1 MIPDYPSDRQFG
13 VFYDAEENCV
23 YAKRGMG
30 YEQIFTDV
38 AVALAHAEMA
48 KDIEGYLPAEHQFEA
63 RCAAY
68 VLAKKYGVPTKAVEI
83 DRVPEEYGVMDAAG
97 IRENLARIHDS
108 VKNISSG
115 MYKALVKEKEQEV
128 SPKEKSG
135 KGGDAR

>member
-1 MIPDYPSDRQFG
+1 
-13 VFYDAEENCV
+13 
-23 YAKRGMG
+23 
-30 YEQIFTDV
+30 
-38 AVALAHAEMA
+38 MA

-68 VLAKKYGVPTKAVEI
+68 VLAKKYGVSTKAVEI
-83 DRVPEEYGVMDAAG
+83 DRAPEEYGVMDAAG
-97 IRENLARIHDS
+97 IRENLSRIHDS

>member
-1 MIPDYPSDRQFG
+1 MCWQRNT
-13 VFYDAEENCV
+13 VFPP
-23 YAKRGMG
+23 RRWG
-30 YEQIFTDV
+30 
-38 AVALAHAEMA
+38 
-48 KDIEGYLPAEHQFEA
+48 
-63 RCAAY
+63 
-68 VLAKKYGVPTKAVEI
+68 I

-97 IRENLARIHDS
+97 IRESLARIHDS